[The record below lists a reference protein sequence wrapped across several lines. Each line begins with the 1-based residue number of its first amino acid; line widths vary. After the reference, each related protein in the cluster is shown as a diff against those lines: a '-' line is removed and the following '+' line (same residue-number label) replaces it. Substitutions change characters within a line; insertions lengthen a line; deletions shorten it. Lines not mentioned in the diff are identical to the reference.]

1 MFNKV
6 GDFLQ
11 SRSENNESRAE
22 RRENARKA
30 YKLEKKMRKELEKD
44 PELAKAVREGN
55 KELKQPIK

>member
-11 SRSENNESRAE
+11 SRNENNEPRAQ

-30 YKLEKKMRKELEKD
+30 YKLAKKMRKELEKD
-44 PELAKAVREGN
+44 PELAKAIRDGN
-55 KELKQPIK
+55 QELKTPIK

>member
-30 YKLEKKMRKELEKD
+30 YKLAKKMRKELEKD